1 MFSASTQLR
10 IVAAERRRVMIDQN
24 PTLHRDLRVQTESFA
39 DEISGPTIGKG
50 AIIDRLLD
58 VRNLGRGRD
67 LGLELTVDE
76 MLESIPGG
84 RMVSA
89 EWWMSCLS
97 ELADH
102 AAFLAAG
109 YPAVQPELMSA

>member
-1 MFSASTQLR
+1 MKQHITP
-10 IVAAERRRVMIDQN
+10 E
-24 PTLHRDLRVQTESFA
+24 LHHDLQVHTEAFVE
-39 DEISGPTIGKG
+39 EISGPTIGKG
-50 AIIDRLLD
+50 AIVDRLLD
-58 VRNLGRGRD
+58 LRNLGRGRD

-84 RMVSA
+84 RIVSS

-97 ELADH
+97 DLADH

-109 YPAVQPELMSA
+109 YPAVMPQLASA